1 MTKIHMGVETVNN
14 TITRN
19 TSEVTMAQDNEH
31 DKVEELVDRGIIT
44 EEEAEDLHEEIS
56 TSNVLQNDD
65 EQETK

>member
-1 MTKIHMGVETVNN
+1 
-14 TITRN
+14 
-19 TSEVTMAQDNEH
+19 MAQDNEH